1 MTLLRRFVPV
11 ALTAMFGGAVA
22 CGGDSMGPKVGS
34 ITGMF
39 GDNDSVDTGGTLSIG
54 FTVLDGQGYPLKG
67 AKVSWTVAP
76 TTAATINPTAQ
87 TSDSI
92 GNVPTGLRAG
102 SAGATV
108 TITARRNGLGPLHLH
123 LQSVD

>member
-39 GDNDSVDTGGTLSIG
+39 GDNDSVLTGGTLSIG
-54 FTVLDGQGYPLKG
+54 FTVLEARAIP
-67 AKVSWTVAP
+67 SRAP
-76 TTAATINPTAQ
+76 
-87 TSDSI
+87 
-92 GNVPTGLRAG
+92 R
-102 SAGATV
+102 
-108 TITARRNGLGPLHLH
+108 
-123 LQSVD
+123 